1 MKTFDRYIPFAAASV
16 IRSLK
21 ATMRIR
27 HVDSDGIA
35 ALNEQGA
42 RYIIAFWH
50 GHLLMMIYAR
60 FVLPLAAMIS
70 QHRDGELIAQ
80 TMKRFGA
87 DAARGS
93 TTRGGRAALRE
104 MITLAQQGVNLA
116 ITPDGPKGP
125 RHVAQMGVVRAAQ
138 LTGVPVVPISFV
150 AKKKSF

>member
-1 MKTFDRYIPFAAASV
+1 M

-21 ATMRIR
+21 ATMRVR

-35 ALNEQGA
+35 ALNASGEK
-42 RYIIAFWH
+42 YIIAFWH
-50 GHLLMMIYAR
+50 NDLLMMIYAR
-60 FVLPLAAMIS
+60 FMLPLAAMIS

-104 MITLAQQGVNLA
+104 MITLAKNGVNLA

-138 LTGVPVVPISFV
+138 MTGFPIVPIAFI
-150 AKKKSF
+150 AKKKNY

>member
-1 MKTFDRYIPFAAASV
+1 LSKFDRYIPWTAGAV

-21 ATMRIR
+21 ATLRIR
-27 HVDSDGIA
+27 HVNSDGIA
-35 ALNEQGA
+35 ALNARGE

-50 GHLLMMIYAR
+50 GHILMMIYAR

-80 TMKRFGA
+80 TMKRFGTF
-87 DAARGS
+87 AARGS

-104 MITLAQQGVNLA
+104 MISLAKSGVNLA

-138 LTGVPVVPISFV
+138 MTGVPIVPIAFI
-150 AKKKSF
+150 AKKKSY